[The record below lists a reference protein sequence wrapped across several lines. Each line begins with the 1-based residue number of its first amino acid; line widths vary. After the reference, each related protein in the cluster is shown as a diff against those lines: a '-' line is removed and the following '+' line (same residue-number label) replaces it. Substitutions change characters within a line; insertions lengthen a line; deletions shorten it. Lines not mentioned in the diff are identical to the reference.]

1 MDAASRSG
9 ETLVFFPTYN
19 ERSTVGRLLD
29 AILGLPDRCDVLV
42 VDDNST
48 DGTGAILKERAAADP
63 RVKYLGRPER
73 LGIGSA
79 HRLGWLY
86 ARHCAYAQ
94 IVTLDADLSHDP
106 LDIPRLLKFLDEG
119 ADVAVGSRFIV
130 GGQLDLTGW
139 RGLLSRT
146 SNWLARCLL
155 RLPCTEYTS
164 SLRAACLDRVPAG
177 LVETI
182 PNNGYAFFLTTIV
195 RIARQGLCIVEI
207 PVHFHDRDAG
217 RSKMPKLE
225 IVRGAINLLYLTVRR
240 QPNDPKLG
248 DIAPSK
254 SCSVCGEPYLVPT
267 SFGQTEC
274 LFCMHRSS

>member
-29 AILGLPDRCDVLV
+29 AIVGLPDRCDVLV

-63 RVKYLGRPER
+63 RVKYLGRPEQ

-86 ARHCAYAQ
+86 ARHCAYAR

-106 LDIPRLLKFLDEG
+106 LDIPRLLKVLDEG
-119 ADVAVGSRFIV
+119 ADVAVGSRFMV

-182 PNNGYAFFLTTIV
+182 PNNGYVFFLTTIV
-195 RIARQGLCIVEI
+195 RIARQGLRIIEI

-225 IVRGAINLLYLTVRR
+225 IVRAAINLLYLTVRR
-240 QPNDPKLG
+240 QPYDPKLVDVG
-248 DIAPSK
+248 PFK
-254 SCSVCGEPYLVPT
+254 SCSVCGESYLVPT
-267 SFGQTEC
+267 AFGQTEC